1 MNVFMYQLYNV
12 LPTGLPVGLFA
23 LFDKQYPKQEFLN
36 KANSKYYKDSVSGI
50 FFNKLIFWRSM
61 IFGVMQSL
69 FMFFILYTTTENA
82 LDDQGH
88 TIHLFIFGNSLYVYV
103 CILVNL
109 ELLTQS
115 NIHNLLTIII
125 IFVSMISS
133 LLMFLFISIAHNNA
147 IYNTF
152 TILFANPTFLSILAI
167 STIANILLSI
177 LINRIRAV
185 GVLLFNKVKSTALP
199 ENIQIN
205 KRRSTF
211 ILESMVFI

>member
-12 LPTGLPVGLFA
+12 IPTGLPVGFFA
-23 LFDKQYPKQEFLN
+23 LFDKQYPKKEFLEPT
-36 KANSKYYKDSVSGI
+36 NSKYYKDSVSGI

-61 IFGVMQSL
+61 IFGVIQSL
-69 FMFFILYTTTENA
+69 FMFFILYTTTANA
-82 LDDQGH
+82 LDDEGH

-109 ELLTQS
+109 ELLTHS
-115 NIHNLLTIII
+115 NIHNPITIAF
-125 IFVSMISS
+125 IFIGIISS

-152 TILFANPTFLSILAI
+152 TILFTNPTFLSILAI

-185 GVLLFNKVKSTALP
+185 GVLLFNKVKRTALP
-199 ENIQIN
+199 ENIQVN

-211 ILESMVFI
+211 ILESMHLI